1 MLILMF
7 NLILILNVNFNNNTT
22 TKYYFIISCFKHI
35 NHTEPHYDHLFAR
48 RTTNIAQ
55 ALIFPA

>member
-1 MLILMF
+1 MF
-7 NLILILNVNFNNNTT
+7 NLILNVNFNNNTT

-55 ALIFPA
+55 ALILPA